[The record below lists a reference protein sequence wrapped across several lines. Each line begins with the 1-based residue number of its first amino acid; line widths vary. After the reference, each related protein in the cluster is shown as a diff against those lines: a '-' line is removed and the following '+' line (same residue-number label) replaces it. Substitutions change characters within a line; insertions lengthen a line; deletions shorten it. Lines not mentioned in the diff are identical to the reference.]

1 MFDKGSPMRA
11 ARVRRRARMQK
22 MIDEEEEYEMEIAL
36 DEEKLQWRENRRERL
51 HDRLVHFLKYPGCL
65 GKYKFDDED
74 PDLCRARLRC

>member
-36 DEEKLQWRENRRERL
+36 DEEKL
-51 HDRLVHFLKYPGCL
+51 
-65 GKYKFDDED
+65 
-74 PDLCRARLRC
+74 